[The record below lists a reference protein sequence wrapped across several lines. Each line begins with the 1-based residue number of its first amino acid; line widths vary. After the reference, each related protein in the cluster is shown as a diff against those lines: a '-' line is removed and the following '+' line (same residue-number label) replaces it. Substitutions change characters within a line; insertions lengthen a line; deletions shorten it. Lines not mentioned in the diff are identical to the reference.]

1 MTTGKALNGK
11 PYAGNP
17 HVRFD
22 EGEVASAAMPRR
34 GSLLY
39 KQRRINASI
48 LIGLMAGLVAG
59 AASAATMTQLINGP
73 SDIRVAPL
81 VEASWAQGDVNGSPC
96 YNSKTPHNYVCG
108 CVATAAGEI
117 MRRWQYPAA
126 ASVRRTNT
134 CSTNGVQASF
144 TMIGGPNV
152 AYDWANMPFK
162 PEGEASLSTAQRE
175 AIGTL
180 LYDIGVAAGM
190 DWTSN
195 GSSTSTSIMVDQFTS
210 VFGYSNAAIA
220 GNPSGTGLSLE
231 QFTQA
236 VLPSLDAGM
245 PVIVGIGGSNTQ
257 HSVVCDGYGYQDGD
271 LYIHIN
277 MGSAIDSESP
287 VGYNNT
293 WYKFPTAVMNIST
306 KEYTSGNGVSLWP
319 NGEQSYLN
327 PVVYNISPTMQ
338 KGWSIVSGRI
348 LSGET
353 VVEGAEIVA
362 VNASGEGV
370 AKATSNAKGIYAIAL
385 PAGTYT
391 LRAVDSDET
400 KGARVSV
407 TVVATAGTRDG
418 ATATGVV
425 IGNQHGVDIALADIG
440 RDGRFQRTRPR
451 DGRIC
456 AGGRPNRLRPE
467 EPAEGLEGEEEHRR
481 QNADHRENKGRDG
494 HCRVKLLIVEKVGK
508 VDFTKELNRG
518 GKR

>member
-1 MTTGKALNGK
+1 MGKLNCNSRRVGAKTSSFARAVALALVG
-11 PYAGNP
+11 A
-17 HVRFD
+17 V
-22 EGEVASAAMPRR
+22 
-34 GSLLY
+34 GS
-39 KQRRINASI
+39 
-48 LIGLMAGLVAG
+48 MAGLVAG

-81 VEASWAQGDVNGSPC
+81 VEAHWAQGDVNGSPC

-117 MRRWQYPAA
+117 MRRWQHPAA

-134 CSTNGVQASF
+134 CSTNGVEASF

-257 HSVVCDGYGYQDGD
+257 HSRP
-271 LYIHIN
+271 LH
-277 MGSAIDSESP
+277 P
-287 VGYNNT
+287 H
-293 WYKFPTAVMNIST
+293 
-306 KEYTSGNGVSLWP
+306 
-319 NGEQSYLN
+319 
-327 PVVYNISPTMQ
+327 
-338 KGWSIVSGRI
+338 
-348 LSGET
+348 
-353 VVEGAEIVA
+353 
-362 VNASGEGV
+362 
-370 AKATSNAKGIYAIAL
+370 
-385 PAGTYT
+385 
-391 LRAVDSDET
+391 
-400 KGARVSV
+400 
-407 TVVATAGTRDG
+407 
-418 ATATGVV
+418 
-425 IGNQHGVDIALADIG
+425 QHGECH
-440 RDGRFQRTRPR
+440 RFGKPRGTQQCLVQVSHGGHEHLDEGIHVGQRRKPV
-451 DGRIC
+451 
-456 AGGRPNRLRPE
+456 
-467 EPAEGLEGEEEHRR
+467 AER
-481 QNADHRENKGRDG
+481 
-494 HCRVKLLIVEKVGK
+494 
-508 VDFTKELNRG
+508 
-518 GKR
+518 